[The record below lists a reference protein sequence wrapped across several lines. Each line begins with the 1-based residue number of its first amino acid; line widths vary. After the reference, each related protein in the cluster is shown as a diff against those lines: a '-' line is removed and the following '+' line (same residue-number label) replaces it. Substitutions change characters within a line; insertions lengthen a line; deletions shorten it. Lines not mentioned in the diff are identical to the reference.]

1 MERKRRIKLPTGG
14 MVDAVELGFR
24 VEGEEPWTSYLLD
37 DGTLLRV
44 KLALTNIF
52 RLEGQQD
59 HLGRPVYVFES
70 TNVLS
75 ISVPEEDL

>member
-1 MERKRRIKLPTGG
+1 MERRRRIKSPAGE

-24 VEGEEPWTSYLLD
+24 IEGEEPWISYLLD

-44 KLALTNIF
+44 KLTLTNIF
-52 RLEGQQD
+52 RVEGQQD
-59 HLGRPVYVFES
+59 QLGRPVYVFES

-75 ISVPEEDL
+75 ISVPEENL